1 MEMIRGSKVASQWLV
16 AGSLAFAAGAADA
29 QEAGRLPAGWKVRT
43 DDPAQSV
50 AAVQFEDMAPGWH
63 LTTGDAHA
71 ILWHPDS
78 IARGSYR
85 IEVQT
90 FLFDP
95 GTRREGF
102 GFFFGGSGLEG
113 DAQRYSY
120 FLIRQ
125 DGRFTVKRRNGAE
138 APTVKP
144 WAEHAAIRKWADR
157 GEHPNVGN
165 VLAID
170 AGPETVVFSV
180 NGTEVD
186 RVPRAQ
192 LDVDGIV
199 GLRVSHAVNV
209 HVARITIQKK

>member
-1 MEMIRGSKVASQWLV
+1 MMGGHKVTRWLV
-16 AGSLAFAAGAADA
+16 AVSLGLATGPANA
-29 QEAGRLPAGWKVRT
+29 QEPGTLPAGWKVRT
-43 DDPAQSV
+43 DDPAQSA
-50 AAVQFEDMAPGWH
+50 AAVQFADMAPGWH

-78 IARGSYR
+78 VARGNYR
-85 IEVQT
+85 IEVET

-102 GFFFGGSGLEG
+102 GFFFGGRGLEG
-113 DAQRYSY
+113 DDQRYSY

-125 DGRFTVKRRNGAE
+125 DGRYIVKRRNGAE

-144 WAEHAAIRKWADR
+144 WTEHVTIRKWADR
-157 GEHPNVGN
+157 GDASNVGN
-165 VLAID
+165 VLAVD
-170 AGPETVVFSV
+170 VGPETAVFSV
-180 NGTEVD
+180 NGTEVE

-192 LDVDGIV
+192 VDTDGIV

-209 HVARITIQKK
+209 HVTRITIQKK

>member
-1 MEMIRGSKVASQWLV
+1 MMLGRNVVSAWLV
-16 AGSLAFAAGAADA
+16 AVSLGLAAGAADA
-29 QEAGRLPAGWKVRT
+29 QEAGKLPAGWKVRT
-43 DDPAQSV
+43 DDPAQS
-50 AAVQFEDMAPGWH
+50 ASAVQFANMAPGWH

-78 IARGSYR
+78 VARGDYR
-85 IEVQT
+85 IEVET

-102 GFFFGGSGLEG
+102 GFFFGGNGLEG
-113 DAQRYSY
+113 DGQRYSY

-125 DGRFTVKRRNGAE
+125 DGRYIVKRRNGAE

-144 WAEHAAIRKWADR
+144 WTEHEAIRKWADR
-157 GEHPNVGN
+157 GEHPTVGN
-165 VLAID
+165 VLAVD
-170 AGPETVVFSV
+170 VGPETVAFSV

-192 LDVDGIV
+192 LDTDGIV

-209 HVARITIQKK
+209 HVTRITIQKK